1 MWNSFSEL
9 GVQEYLGKEW
19 ERYKTASPLELALTH
34 WYLLHKGREPIALR
48 DFYGIKGKIVT
59 YYLGPQSSSTVG
71 TSGTE
76 VGKIGACC
84 SKGTN
89 LVI

>member
-71 TSGTE
+71 
-76 VGKIGACC
+76 IF
-84 SKGTN
+84 
-89 LVI
+89 